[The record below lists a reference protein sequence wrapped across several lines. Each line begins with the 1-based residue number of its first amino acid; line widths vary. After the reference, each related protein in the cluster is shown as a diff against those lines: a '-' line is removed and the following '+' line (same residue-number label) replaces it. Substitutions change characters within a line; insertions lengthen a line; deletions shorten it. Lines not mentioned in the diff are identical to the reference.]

1 MYYLFLLLNFLIG
14 FFSDIVLNRLS
25 YYRFM
30 NLNTLR
36 PYFKHHS
43 MFVAALYAAIT
54 VLVVVSIICNL
65 FYIRYKKYLPQ
76 TRTEYLVFFTVT
88 FVIGFIADIV
98 IHRLNIFPKLK
109 LYYRVV
115 GSGLWGGLAILFSV
129 SLSIFIQKIYNTIT
143 SKQS

>member
-1 MYYLFLLLNFLIG
+1 MYYNFLLLNFLIG

-25 YYRFM
+25 YYPFM

-54 VLVVVSIICNL
+54 VLIVVVIICNL
-65 FYIRYKKYLPQ
+65 FYIRYKKYLPES
-76 TRTEYLVFFTVT
+76 RTEYLVFFTVT
-88 FVIGFIADIV
+88 FVIGFSADIV

-115 GSGLWGGLAILFSV
+115 GSGIWGGLAILFSV

-143 SKQS
+143 TKQS

>member
-14 FFSDIVLNRLS
+14 FFSDIVLNQLS
-25 YYRFM
+25 NYRFM
-30 NLNTLR
+30 KLNTLR

-43 MFVAALYAAIT
+43 TFIAALYAAIT
-54 VLVVVSIICNL
+54 VLVIVLIICNL
-65 FYIRYKKYLPQ
+65 FHTRYKKYLPE

-98 IHRLNIFPKLK
+98 IHRLNIFHKLN

-129 SLSIFIQKIYNTIT
+129 ALSIFIQKIYYSIA
-143 SKQS
+143 SK

>member
-1 MYYLFLLLNFLIG
+1 
-14 FFSDIVLNRLS
+14 
-25 YYRFM
+25 M

-43 MFVAALYAAIT
+43 MFVAALYGY
-54 VLVVVSIICNL
+54 VLIVVVIICNL
-65 FYIRYKKYLPQ
+65 FYIRYKKYLPE

-115 GSGLWGGLAILFSV
+115 GSGLWGALAILFSV
-129 SLSIFIQKIYNTIT
+129 SLSIFIQKIYNSIT
-143 SKQS
+143 SK

>member
-1 MYYLFLLLNFLIG
+1 MYYLFLLLNFFIG
-14 FFSDIVLNRLS
+14 FFSDIVLNHLS
-25 YYRFM
+25 NYRFM

-43 MFVAALYAAIT
+43 TFVAALYAAIT
-54 VLVVVSIICNL
+54 VLIVVSVICNL
-65 FYIRYKKYLPQ
+65 FHIRYKKYLPE

-129 SLSIFIQKIYNTIT
+129 ALSICIQKIYYSIT
-143 SKQS
+143 SK

>member
-14 FFSDIVLNRLS
+14 FFSDIVLNHLS
-25 YYRFM
+25 NYRFM

-43 MFVAALYAAIT
+43 TFVAALYAAIT
-54 VLVVVSIICNL
+54 VLIIVLIICNL
-65 FYIRYKKYLPQ
+65 FHVKYKKYLPE

-109 LYYRVV
+109 LYYHVV

-129 SLSIFIQKIYNTIT
+129 ALSICIQKIYYPIT
-143 SKQS
+143 SK

>member
-1 MYYLFLLLNFLIG
+1 MYYLFLLLNFFIG
-14 FFSDIVLNRLS
+14 FFSDIVLNQLS
-25 YYRFM
+25 NYRFM
-30 NLNTLR
+30 KLNTLR

-43 MFVAALYAAIT
+43 TFIAALYAAIT
-54 VLVVVSIICNL
+54 VLVIVLIICNL
-65 FYIRYKKYLPQ
+65 FHTRYKKYLPE

-88 FVIGFIADIV
+88 FVIGFVADIV

-129 SLSIFIQKIYNTIT
+129 ALSIFIQKIYYSIT
-143 SKQS
+143 SK